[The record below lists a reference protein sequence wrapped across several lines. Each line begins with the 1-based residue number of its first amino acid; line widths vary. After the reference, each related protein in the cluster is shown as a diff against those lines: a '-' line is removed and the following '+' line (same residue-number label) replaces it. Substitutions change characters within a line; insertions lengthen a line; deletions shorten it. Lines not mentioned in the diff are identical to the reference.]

1 MKVTNFRKDQLIFLL
16 FKIGIFLTFFGHE
29 YEAFNVNKIWIH
41 YLEDIGFSKEQ
52 ASTVF
57 VLLKED
63 QAEQLPHNILF
74 NI

>member
-1 MKVTNFRKDQLIFLL
+1 MTNFRKDQLIFLL
-16 FKIGIFLTFFGHE
+16 FRIGIFLTFFGHE

-57 VLLKED
+57 TCNWVNRYNSGSYYINKT
-63 QAEQLPHNILF
+63 N
-74 NI
+74 